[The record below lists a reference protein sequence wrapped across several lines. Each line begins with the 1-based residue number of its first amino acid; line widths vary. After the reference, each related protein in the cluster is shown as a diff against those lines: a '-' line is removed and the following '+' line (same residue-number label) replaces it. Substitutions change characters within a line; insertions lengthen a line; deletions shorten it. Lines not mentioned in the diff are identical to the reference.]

1 MKQPEILTCV
11 NFWKCKKENKCNG
24 KYCARCIEKHYNE
37 DMEVLK
43 NYHQWTC
50 YSCTKAC
57 LCASCKRSR
66 GAHVAKRKSPS
77 NKGQKKKPK
86 FVCSEEP
93 NEIYH
98 HYQIPNNFGMHQVKY
113 EGQQNLLYTNQNF
126 YSSQMNYPL
135 YQQLVPVFIPLGEI
149 NQQEEQY
156 QNYREQQVE
165 PQPQTNIKSKISFLI
180 N

>member
-1 MKQPEILTCV
+1 
-11 NFWKCKKENKCNG
+11 
-24 KYCARCIEKHYNE
+24 
-37 DMEVLK
+37 
-43 NYHQWTC
+43 
-50 YSCTKAC
+50 
-57 LCASCKRSR
+57 
-66 GAHVAKRKSPS
+66 
-77 NKGQKKKPK
+77 
-86 FVCSEEP
+86 
-93 NEIYH
+93 
-98 HYQIPNNFGMHQVKY
+98 MHQVKY